1 MNEKQKIELEFPDCS
16 FGNSTDWEGTII
28 ENNKLI
34 AFVAIHQDTDAINP
48 CEEWDGFGQIRSLST
63 RHMNNISIYEV
74 ESLLEDK
81 INQEQMIPLSY
92 FEHGN
97 CIWGVKGTMS
107 NMPDF
112 NWDGVNFAGIWIP
125 DKECIASVD
134 IWEKE
139 AKEKDEQF
147 NRNDKFKEMAEQACK
162 TYTAYCNGEV
172 YGYQLE
178 LYRLQN
184 DSDGAIEEHGN
195 YEHLDQL
202 FEDSCWGFYGDDI
215 DYMKESI
222 VDNLQCH
229 LNSMKA
235 ESSFDLDNN
244 PDYSKM
250 KQEDFDRILA
260 VLIER
265 DSHTLLSI
273 AGIYEVVSEHYN
285 NEVLTEWEKEQLN
298 DN

>member
-1 MNEKQKIELEFPDCS
+1 MA
-16 FGNSTDWEGTII
+16 
-28 ENNKLI
+28 I
-34 AFVAIHQDTDAINP
+34 AF
-48 CEEWDGFGQIRSLST
+48 G
-63 RHMNNISIYEV
+63 
-74 ESLLEDK
+74 
-81 INQEQMIPLSY
+81 
-92 FEHGN
+92 
-97 CIWGVKGTMS
+97 GVKGTMS

-139 AKEKDEQF
+139 AKEKGEQF

-244 PDYSKM
+244 PDYSKI